1 MAVTEKAL
9 SAYVSYIATRTGG
22 RLDRQ
27 ALQETFG
34 FSDGSSELEDLLAVI
49 REAQGKGG
57 WSDGFDVSPSPSK
70 RGGRLSVLSR
80 G

>member
-1 MAVTEKAL
+1 MVITERAL
-9 SAYVSYIATRTGG
+9 AAYVNYIATRTGG

-34 FSDGSSELEDLLAVI
+34 FPDGSSELQELLTVI
-49 REAQGKGG
+49 REVQGKGG
-57 WSDGFDVSPSPSK
+57 GHDGFYVSPSASEG
-70 RGGRLSVLSR
+70 RARLSVLSR

>member
-1 MAVTEKAL
+1 MVITEKAIA
-9 SAYVSYIATRTGG
+9 AYINYIAVRTGG

-34 FSDGSSELEDLLAVI
+34 FPEGSSELGGLLAVI
-49 REAQGKGG
+49 REAEQRGG
-57 WSDGFDVSPSPSK
+57 ANDGFNVSPSPSEG
-70 RGGRLSVLSR
+70 RARLSVLSR